1 MKIIKIETAIPEH
14 VMPGLLALRIH
25 TDEGLVGNGETYYA
39 PHAVGAMVHDWM
51 ARYLLG
57 QNPLDIEKHWRFLY
71 ERAANFGARG
81 CELRALSALDLAL
94 WDILGQATGHPVWQ
108 LLGGKAQDSIA
119 IYNSSGGPSYG
130 ARSRAHSDP
139 QGWPG
144 YGDVGEKGPLNDY
157 WSLVH
162 EPEAYVQ
169 SLLDEGC
176 RAFKC
181 WLLDAAAHKPGGPL
195 YISGKDI
202 ESALAPLHAIRES
215 FGNRIEFML
224 DGHGF
229 FQLPAAIRIAE
240 ALKPLQPLWVEDLIR
255 PDSIHAMA
263 DLRRMTGIPMAV
275 SEMFSGPDDYA
286 TALRERCADYVMIDP
301 TWVGGISPTL
311 RITHLA
317 QFSNVPV
324 VYHDCTGPF
333 TLMAG
338 VQTGIAN
345 SNVAWQETVRA
356 HLRLVYPKLIA
367 GSFALQDGRIQA
379 PVETGLGIRWL
390 PEIFDD
396 KALNYRRS
404 TLQGG
409 PAHE

>member
-1 MKIIKIETAIPEH
+1 MKITKIETSIPEH
-14 VMPGLLALRIH
+14 VMPGLIALRIH
-25 TDEGLVGNGETYYA
+25 TDEGFVGNGESYYA
-39 PHAVGAMVHDWM
+39 PHAVASMVHDWM

-57 QNPLDIEKHWRFLY
+57 ANPLDIERHWRFLY

-81 CELRALSALDLAL
+81 CELRALSAIDLAL
-94 WDILGQATGHPVWQ
+94 WDILGQATGQPVWQ
-108 LLGGKAQDSIA
+108 LLGGKAQDSLA
-119 IYNSSGGPSYG
+119 IYNSSGGPTYG
-130 ARSRAHSDP
+130 ARKSGHSDP

-144 YGDVGEKGPLNDY
+144 HGDCGEKGPYNDY
-157 WSLVH
+157 WSFVN
-162 EPEAYVQ
+162 EPEAYMN
-169 SLLDEGC
+169 SLLNEGIQ
-176 RAFKC
+176 AFKC
-181 WLLDAAAHKPGGPL
+181 WPLDFAAHKPGGPL
-195 YISGKDI
+195 HISGQDVDT
-202 ESALAPLHAIRES
+202 ALAPLREIRET
-215 FGNRIEFML
+215 FGNRIEFMV

-255 PDSIHAMA
+255 PDSIQAMA

-286 TALRERCADYVMIDP
+286 IALRERCADYVMIDP
-301 TWVGGISPTL
+301 TWVGGISQTL

-338 VQTGIAN
+338 VQSGIAS

-356 HLRLVYPKLIA
+356 HLRIVYPKLIEGTFEVVA
-367 GSFALQDGRIQA
+367 GRIHA
-379 PVETGLGIRWL
+379 PTESGLGIRWL
-390 PEIFDD
+390 PEIFADGER
-396 KALNYRRS
+396 NHRIS
-404 TLQGG
+404 TQGG
-409 PAHE
+409 NHHG

>member
-1 MKIIKIETAIPEH
+1 
-14 VMPGLLALRIH
+14 
-25 TDEGLVGNGETYYA
+25 
-39 PHAVGAMVHDWM
+39 
-51 ARYLLG
+51 
-57 QNPLDIEKHWRFLY
+57 
-71 ERAANFGARG
+71 
-81 CELRALSALDLAL
+81 
-94 WDILGQATGHPVWQ
+94 
-108 LLGGKAQDSIA
+108 
-119 IYNSSGGPSYG
+119 
-130 ARSRAHSDP
+130 
-139 QGWPG
+139 
-144 YGDVGEKGPLNDY
+144 
-157 WSLVH
+157 
-162 EPEAYVQ
+162 
-169 SLLDEGC
+169 
-176 RAFKC
+176 
-181 WLLDAAAHKPGGPL
+181 
-195 YISGKDI
+195 
-202 ESALAPLHAIRES
+202 
-215 FGNRIEFML
+215 ML

-286 TALRERCADYVMIDP
+286 NALRERCADYVMIDP

-356 HLRLVYPKLIA
+356 HLKLVYPKLIA

-390 PEIFDD
+390 PEIFDG